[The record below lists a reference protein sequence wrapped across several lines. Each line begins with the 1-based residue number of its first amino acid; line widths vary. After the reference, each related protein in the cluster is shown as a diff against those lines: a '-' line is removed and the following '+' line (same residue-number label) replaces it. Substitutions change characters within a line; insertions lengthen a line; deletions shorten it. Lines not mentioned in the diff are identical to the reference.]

1 MAIRAASSAST
12 HSAVEVILKR
22 CAADRK
28 KGWKWLCGFEVKVIS
43 LNTPFRYA
51 GINRKSCVNN
61 IRIMSWWNF
70 SCSSSCFKKYIIIY
84 YCGVCVCPYQIY
96 FSFFFFFLSGSPLSG
111 SCISEHVVLP
121 ELLNNGR
128 FCLDRISVVA
138 HSQASPVQQA
148 EQFSMRETE

>member
-12 HSAVEVILKR
+12 HSAVEVILKH

-70 SCSSSCFKKYIIIY
+70 SCSSSCFKNIY
-84 YCGVCVCPYQIY
+84 YNILLRCVRLPL
-96 FSFFFFFLSGSPLSG
+96 SNLFFLSGSPLSG